1 MFSSILTP
9 LYNCLVDYPIFYPI
23 IVLSGKAAVLE
34 VERPKSCMDSVGQ
47 CEGQGAGVTVT
58 YVTVS
63 CDTQVTTC
71 NLEHV
76 TVG

>member
-1 MFSSILTP
+1 M
-9 LYNCLVDYPIFYPI
+9 
-23 IVLSGKAAVLE
+23 SGKAAVLE
-34 VERPKSCMDSVGQ
+34 VERPKSCMDSVGH
-47 CEGQGAGVTVT
+47 CEGQGAGVTVTYVT